1 MKSSAADIITITYL
15 TEKNVSS
22 TVCVELH
29 KVSCCRNISVNFLV
43 QVIKPVNKTSIWIS
57 PTQVIC
63 TTLIVKEKF
72 LYLKK
77 SCEKCYEKGDL
88 VVWVKSTNSYNHAS
102 CLLLRS
108 NLQKLNKNLLCPLFS
123 WKSSVLISLVSVNLL
138 FLSFNATLSQY
149 CCLGLCQSQSVVF
162 FFLLFFLLF
171 QPL

>member
-1 MKSSAADIITITYL
+1 MKSSAADIITIMYL

-57 PTQVIC
+57 PTQVIG

-72 LYLKK
+72 LDLKK

-88 VVWVKSTNSYNHAS
+88 VV
-102 CLLLRS
+102 
-108 NLQKLNKNLLCPLFS
+108 
-123 WKSSVLISLVSVNLL
+123 
-138 FLSFNATLSQY
+138 
-149 CCLGLCQSQSVVF
+149 
-162 FFLLFFLLF
+162 
-171 QPL
+171 